1 MSAEAPAEGPQYRA
15 LLQVLRTAE
24 TLWAV
29 SRPFFE
35 RWTLSAPQF
44 NLLNLVADRP
54 DGLSQVE
61 LSRELLTHRSNVT
74 GLVDRLEKKEL
85 VERRASAID
94 RRLWRVVATKQG
106 RSLVDEIRPAY
117 HAAVLRVVEGVSE
130 ADAECLFRTLSFME
144 ANGQRLAAHGT
155 SA

>member
-1 MSAEAPAEGPQYRA
+1 MSSVAPTEGPQYRA

-35 RWTLSAPQF
+35 RWALSSAQF
-44 NLLNLVADRP
+44 NLLNLVADHP
-54 DGLSQVE
+54 EGLAQVE

-74 GLVDRLEKKEL
+74 GLVDRLEKKDL
-85 VERRASAID
+85 VVRKAAAAD
-94 RRLWRVVATKQG
+94 RRLWRVVATAQG

-117 HAAVLRVVEGVSE
+117 HAAVLRVVEGIS
-130 ADAECLFRTLSFME
+130 DAEAEGLFRALSFME
-144 ANGQRLAAHGT
+144 ANGQRLAVEET
-155 SA
+155 SP